1 MNKHFRRGQSTF
13 TCNICGRLSRDTG
26 DNGQHELCPD
36 CYELAGL
43 DNMHN
48 DDGEAPTPQQMA
60 QYDATLAYIVSKG
73 GDADKVRK
81 QFSYIWV

>member
-1 MNKHFRRGQSTF
+1 MKTFKRGQSTF
-13 TCNICGRLSRDTG
+13 NCNICGRLTRDTG

-48 DDGEAPTPQQMA
+48 DDGEAPNEKQMK
-60 QYDATLAYIVSKG
+60 QYNDTLAFIVSKG
-73 GDADKVRK
+73 GNADRVRK